1 MRQVNLCSR
10 TQPLKTAQID
20 LRTLDGS
27 HCAEPGGTLIGH
39 VNKGRDTFRGP
50 TPPAPNVSVTFRN
63 LDGAFT
69 AQSDGDGIYEL
80 QHLAP
85 GTYTVDSRFSQNQYA
100 SSGTVS
106 VTEGTC
112 REAPALLWNYD
123 FSGLVLPDLK
133 DYVTVKLVRTSVQPE
148 ETGSI
153 PVEPDGRFYFR
164 NVPDGE
170 YLLAVSG
177 WVPGATGDFYYPR
190 TYDRRKAARI
200 RVVNHTLA
208 KAGEEL
214 DFNPKTFPLIPVL
227 VTMDPPGNSTR
238 FSWEVQFI
246 NSNYVNVSSRWSSD
260 TVVRA
265 YAARGASYK
274 VQLYGSSYRRTEYND
289 CVSDPIQLTVHPGMD
304 VVHLKV
310 PASCQ

>member
-1 MRQVNLCSR
+1 VFTAHVIQLVGRIYDFKSEPKRMSSQALAVVKDRYWGLPWYWPKVVRLDGSYPCDIAMAEGEDYLVSGGRERYGVVQVNLCSR

-27 HCAEPGGTLIGH
+27 HCVEPGGGTLIGH

-112 REAPALLWNYD
+112 REAPTLLWNYD
-123 FSGLVLPDLK
+123 FSGLVLPGLK
-133 DYVTVKLVRTSVQPE
+133 DYVTVKLARTSVQPE

-177 WVPGATGDFYYPR
+177 WVPGATGDFYYPG

-214 DFNPKTFPLIPVL
+214 DFNPKPFPLIPV
-227 VTMDPPGNSTR
+227 
-238 FSWEVQFI
+238 W
-246 NSNYVNVSSRWSSD
+246 
-260 TVVRA
+260 
-265 YAARGASYK
+265 
-274 VQLYGSSYRRTEYND
+274 
-289 CVSDPIQLTVHPGMD
+289 
-304 VVHLKV
+304 
-310 PASCQ
+310 